1 MKLQELITLAGDRDL
16 SKSYPKADGVY
27 IWDYKLQYDG
37 ANNFELQLALIPSD
51 SGKAGFKDKVSVQ
64 ELVDYVLDNYNPE
77 VPADTI
83 FAELEIIDVEGITV
97 AKV

>member
-1 MKLQELITLAGDRDL
+1 MTLQDLINLAGDREL

-27 IWDYKLQYDG
+27 IWDYKLQYNQDS
-37 ANNFELQLALIPSD
+37 NLDLVLIQSD
-51 SGKAGFKDKVSVQ
+51 SGKAGFKDKVSIQ

-83 FAELEIIDVEGITV
+83 FTELEIIDVEGITI